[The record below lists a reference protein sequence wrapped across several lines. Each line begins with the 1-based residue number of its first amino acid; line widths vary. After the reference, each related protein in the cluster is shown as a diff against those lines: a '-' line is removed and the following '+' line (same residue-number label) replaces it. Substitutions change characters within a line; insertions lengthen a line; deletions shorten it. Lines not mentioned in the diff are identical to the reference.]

1 MDDVVQHYYDGQV
14 EEEWERLATPYRRLE
29 LISTL
34 QLVDE
39 YFPNTGHVADIG
51 GGPGRYTTELLRLG
65 YRVTLVD
72 LSENAVAFA
81 RDRLAAEGLRA
92 EALHHADARDLSTLA
107 TSSFDAALCLGPL
120 YHLISEEDRR
130 SALSELHRVLK
141 PGAPAIV
148 GFINPWGVLR
158 AGLTE
163 FPNLYTMHETVAPL
177 LESYMQIGEQEMFTE
192 AAFLTPPQ
200 ALRELRAAGF
210 AIVSRA
216 GVEGFASG
224 TLDAVER
231 IATEWPDAY
240 DTVCRL
246 VAETCQLPAFRDGT
260 EHLHVVVRCLKSL
273 AGSASGSPQRYAE
286 TGIVRPV

>member
-1 MDDVVQHYYDGQV
+1 MDDVVQRYYDSQV
-14 EEEWERLATPYRRLE
+14 EAEWERLATPYRRLE

-39 YFPNTGHVADIG
+39 YFPNAGHVADVG
-51 GGPGRYTTELLRLG
+51 GGPGRYTIELLRRG

-72 LSENAVAFA
+72 LSENAIAFV

-92 EALHHADARDLSTLA
+92 EALHHTNAQDLSMLA
-107 TSSFDAALCLGPL
+107 TSSFDAALLLGPL
-120 YHLISEEDRR
+120 YHLIAEADRAL
-130 SALSELHRVLK
+130 ALSELHRVLK

-163 FPNLYTMHETVAPL
+163 FPSFYTAHNDAASL
-177 LESYMQIGEQEMFTE
+177 LHTYVKRGEQPAFTE
-192 AAFLTPPQ
+192 SIFLPPPQ
-200 ALRELRAAGF
+200 ALQELRGAGF

-224 TLDAVER
+224 ALDAVER

-246 VAETCQLPAFRDGT
+246 VAETCQQPAYRDAT
-260 EHLHVVVRCLKSL
+260 EHLHAVVRCLK
-273 AGSASGSPQRYAE
+273 
-286 TGIVRPV
+286 